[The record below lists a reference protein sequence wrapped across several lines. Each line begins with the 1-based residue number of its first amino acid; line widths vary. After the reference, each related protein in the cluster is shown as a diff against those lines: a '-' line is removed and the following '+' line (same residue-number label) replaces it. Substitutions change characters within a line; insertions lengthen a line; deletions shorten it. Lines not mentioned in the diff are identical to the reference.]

1 VWLVEKYMDENS
13 IPVIELWGRLVVPL
27 QGDLTDSQLE
37 HLRDRVLQ
45 RIRERGATGLAVDAS
60 GLAIVDS
67 HLCAVLGRLGESARL
82 MGTRTVLSGLSPAV
96 VMTLTEMGI
105 GLNGVDTALS
115 LEAAL
120 EQLGV
125 LPEERLAAEETT
137 GEGEVDD

>member
-1 VWLVEKYMDENS
+1 MDENS
-13 IPVIELWGRLVVPL
+13 IPVIELWGRLVVSL
-27 QGDLTDSQLE
+27 QGDVTDSQLE
-37 HLRDRVLQ
+37 RLRDVVLS

-60 GLAIVDS
+60 GLSIVDS
-67 HLCAVLGRLGESARL
+67 HLCAVLGRLGDSARM

-105 GLNGVDTALS
+105 GLNGVDTALT

-125 LPEERLAAEETT
+125 RPEEQFEEDEEDEEDEDASG
-137 GEGEVDD
+137 GELDD

>member
-1 VWLVEKYMDENS
+1 MDENS

-37 HLRDRVLQ
+37 RLRDTVLS
-45 RIRERGATGLAVDAS
+45 RIRQRGATGLAVDAS
-60 GLAIVDS
+60 GLSIVDS

-96 VMTLTEMGI
+96 VVTLTEMGI
-105 GLNGVDTALS
+105 GLSGVDTALS

-120 EQLGV
+120 ELLGV
-125 LPEERLAAEETT
+125 RPEEQLEAQEDIA
-137 GEGEVDD
+137 GGGVDD